1 MDWLSVLAAVMI
13 SAGTT
18 ITIIVLFAMGSIR
31 RRVEDGA
38 DRQARRIRKLTE
50 SVAALDAQLRE
61 ARERIELLT
70 ETDRRLTTVVA
81 AIGERLGEAPASGH
95 PPRVLH

>member
-50 SVAALDAQLRE
+50 SVVALDAQLRE

-81 AIGERLGEAPASGH
+81 AIGERLGETPASGQ

>member
-1 MDWLSVLAAVMI
+1 MDWLSVTAAVMI

-38 DRQARRIRKLTE
+38 DRQARRIRKLMET
-50 SVAALDAQLRE
+50 VAALDAQLRE
-61 ARERIELLT
+61 ARERIELLS
-70 ETDRRLTTVVA
+70 ETDRRLTAVVA
-81 AIGERLGEAPASGH
+81 ALGERMGEMPPSGQ

>member
-1 MDWLSVLAAVMI
+1 MDWLSVLATVMI

-18 ITIIVLFAMGSIR
+18 VAVVVLYALASIR

-38 DRQARRIRKLTE
+38 DRQGRRIRKLTE
-50 SVAALDAQLRE
+50 TVVALDSQLRD

-70 ETDRRLTTVVA
+70 ETDRRLTAVVA
-81 AIGERLGEAPASGH
+81 ALGERLGEAPSTSQ

>member
-38 DRQARRIRKLTE
+38 DRQTRRIRKLTE
-50 SVAALDAQLRE
+50 TVVALDAQLRE

-70 ETDRRLTTVVA
+70 ETDRRLTTIVA
-81 AIGERLGEAPASGH
+81 AIGERLGETPPSQQ